1 MVNSSGVSVM
11 LFFCSD
17 PNGSAAT
24 INSWV
29 AEKTN
34 DKVKE
39 IVTADAIDD
48 LTRLFLVNAIY
59 FNGEW
64 MDKFDPQFTT
74 DADFHISPTET
85 VNVKMM
91 FMGEVF
97 CYGENHE
104 LQCRSVELRY
114 KGDTLSMVIILPDHN
129 TTNLAEVEKKLT
141 ADDLN
146 NVMDKFH
153 MRWTNVDMWLPRFSL
168 DEKLS
173 LIEVLTSMGMK
184 DLFMDGVA
192 DLSGVDGTKEL
203 FVSKVLHRAVV
214 DVNEEGT
221 EAAAA
226 TACMIQFCCFVEPF
240 RFRADHPFLFFI
252 QDKTTKSVLFLGRL
266 AKPPAA

>member
-1 MVNSSGVSVM
+1 MCW
-11 LFFCSD
+11 FCSD
-17 PNGSAAT
+17 SSGSAAT

-48 LTRLFLVNAIY
+48 LTRLILVNAIY
-59 FNGEW
+59 FKGDW
-64 MDKFDPQFTT
+64 LDKFDANLTD
-74 DADFHISPTET
+74 DADFHVSPSET
-85 VNVKMM
+85 VKVKMM
-91 FMGEVF
+91 FMDKSFF
-97 CYGENHE
+97 CGENDKLHC
-104 LQCRSVELRY
+104 QAVELPY
-114 KGDTLSMVIILPDHN
+114 AGDTLSMVIILPDHRV
-129 TTNLAEVEKKLT
+129 TNLSEVEKKLT
-141 ADDLN
+141 ADDL
-146 NVMDKFH
+146 VGVREKFK
-153 MRWTNVDMWLPRFSL
+153 MRKEDVQLWLPRFSL

-173 LIEVLTSMGMK
+173 LKEVLTSMGMK

-203 FVSKVLHRAVV
+203 FVSNVLHRAVV